1 LKKISVKKYRVDIK
15 PTAEADLIKRYQEIG
30 AESPQNALNWYLA
43 IMAALEKLD
52 ELAER
57 CPIAPEDREFGLGI
71 RHLIIGDYRALYLIR
86 EEAVEVLHIRHSAMD
101 RKL

>member
-1 LKKISVKKYRVDIK
+1 VKKYRVNIK
-15 PTAEADLIKRYQEIG
+15 PTAELDLIKRYQEIDE
-30 AESPQNALNWYLA
+30 ESPQNALNWYLA
-43 IMAALEKLD
+43 IMDALEKLD

-57 CPIAPEDREFGLGI
+57 CPIAPEDQEFGLGI